1 MGGVRGEERR
11 LRERGQ
17 GSDLGGPGGPGHLAE
32 RGRRS
37 SIMTR
42 TRCAWISLL
51 LLSGLPLWTV
61 GAPGFPGAPRAPGA
75 LEDPLLGPTGAPR
88 GPRSSRSLRA
98 GFYVRRAARSADA
111 AAASRCSELAPPWQ
125 ENPGPVPEDPPGALL
140 QLRVWG
146 PGSGAPPGPVF
157 PGAPLLGFV
166 RRVYRCC
173 ERGQSCRGLRGV
185 QGRRTAGK
193 SHTEGGREGAPR
205 GPEEQAQPRCPAER
219 LAGSGRRRFRRF
231 RLQSESRTE

>member
-1 MGGVRGEERR
+1 
-11 LRERGQ
+11 
-17 GSDLGGPGGPGHLAE
+17 
-32 RGRRS
+32 
-37 SIMTR
+37 MTR

-98 GFYVRRAARSADA
+98 GFYVRRAARSADAA

-185 QGRRTAGK
+185 QGRRTTGK
-193 SHTEGGREGAPR
+193 SHTEGGRGPPGAPR
-205 GPEEQAQPRCPAER
+205 NRLSLGVLQRDWPAQAGG
-219 LAGSGRRRFRRF
+219 GSGGSGSSQRVE
-231 RLQSESRTE
+231 QSRVFVFIRPVTTQ